1 MYELGLTQKVSR
13 QGAWVTNLPTV
24 TGPLKA
30 RDHFLPR
37 DYRTELFSVRHRD

>member
-1 MYELGLTQKVSR
+1 MAR
-13 QGAWVTNLPTV
+13 QGAWVAHLPTV

-37 DYRTELFSVRHRD
+37 DYRIAQATTNRPI